1 MARIA
6 KILRLVLREAL
17 LPRDLYERVPE
28 QSVMRSPESIAG
40 FDAAGQVSLLPI
52 YHFNARAIAALAKRN
67 SHVLDLGS
75 GSGRFLAYLAQHRP
89 DLRITGVDL
98 SEDMIH
104 VGQEML
110 ARSGLASR
118 VRLRC
123 GDMRNLSDFISDPA
137 DLVSSV
143 FALHHLDTPADL
155 AVCLDAVSRI
165 VAAGSSLWIFDH
177 VRPRRQRTAVE
188 FPSVFTPNAEDA
200 FCRDSSNSLGA
211 AWSYDELATALR
223 VSGLAGA
230 SSVKARL
237 MPLYQSHWIAAL
249 RQNGDDAEWVNGKDL
264 PPKARSEAR
273 QFERL
278 FRFSPQRKCGRIV

>member
-200 FCRDSSNSLGA
+200 FCR
-211 AWSYDELATALR
+211 EL
-223 VSGLAGA
+223 VQLAGSCVELRRA
-230 SSVKARL
+230 CNGATGLGPGRGQQRQGPSDAFIPE
-237 MPLYQSHWIAAL
+237 PLDRGIAA
-249 RQNGDDAEWVNGKDL
+249 
-264 PPKARSEAR
+264 
-273 QFERL
+273 ER
-278 FRFSPQRKCGRIV
+278 R